1 VALICHLFVGAPQG
15 TGTLTFPFIS
25 FLSRHPIER
34 SIKEVILRGSAAPGR
49 NPLHAARPPPG
60 SRSLSYASLS
70 NRLFRGPITPL
81 AQRPIRP
88 PCVGSFGHLACRI
101 PDVGCPRAF
110 SRDIAPKSQGLLGTL
125 RTGYRTSGA
134 LELAYGA
141 ISLHSRIGYAVT
153 WAPAHLY
160 DPGQWRWL
168 PHRIAPL
175 RALGANFSDPGQWR

>member
-1 VALICHLFVGAPQG
+1 MFVGAPQG

-141 ISLHSRIGYAVT
+141 ISLRDCPLGCVASLYLAAAVLRHSLAHIGSGRVHSRLGYAAT
-153 WAPAHLY
+153 WAPALS
-160 DPGQWRWL
+160 L
-168 PHRIAPL
+168 
-175 RALGANFSDPGQWR
+175 